1 MQMRLEA
8 LDGQDAHGRSA
19 VDLSAAL
26 GVGRHPSNGLVLAHD
41 GVSRHHALIER
52 DATGWWL
59 RDRGSKNGST
69 VNDQPVEGRQRLEP
83 GDRLRFGGGTTWR
96 FVVAP
101 GAVDTAPTT
110 ASASGSR
117 HGLTLEEQGGDRRVR
132 FSRLL
137 TIGRDHGNGLVL
149 EHERVS
155 AHHAVIE
162 RRGPGW
168 FLRDLGSR
176 NGTSVDGRRVTGW
189 RALGAGNRILL
200 GGAVAWEVQLDSL
213 AVAQAARAVQEHTV
227 AEASPPPLRLV
238 LAWDGEDGLVRVE
251 HGGVSW
257 VEPAGQPFLL
267 LWALAESPEQWVPD
281 AVLEEAL
288 WGPAAGRRS
297 RTALNTAIYNARKL
311 FARHGLPTS
320 IIRKDPSR
328 RGRTMLCLPPTA
340 VERVG

>member
-1 MQMRLEA
+1 MDMRLEA
-8 LDGQDAHGRSA
+8 LDGQDAHGRAS
-19 VDLSAAL
+19 LPLGAAL
-26 GVGRHPSNGLVLAHD
+26 GVGRHPSNGLVLVHD
-41 GVSRHHALIER
+41 GVSRHHALLER
-52 DATGWWL
+52 DAEGWWI

-69 VNDQPVEGRQRLEP
+69 VNGQPVLGRQRLVA
-83 GDRLRFGGGTTWR
+83 GDVLSFGGGVRWR
-96 FVVAP
+96 LCAAEQGP
-101 GAVDTAPTT
+101 TAAATT
-110 ASASGSR
+110 ASGTGAGHR
-117 HGLTLEEQGGDRRVR
+117 LTLVEVEGTRQVR

-137 TIGRDHGNGLVL
+137 TIGRDPGNGLVIDL
-149 EHERVS
+149 ERIS
-155 AHHAVIE
+155 SHHAVIE

-176 NGTSVDGRRVTGW
+176 NGSSVDGRRARGW
-189 RALGAGNRILL
+189 RALGHGSRVLF
-200 GGAVAWEVQLDSL
+200 GGAVAWEVRLDSIAVDL
-213 AVAQAARAVQEHTV
+213 AAQALQDHTQ
-227 AEASPPPLRLV
+227 ADASPPPLRLV

-251 HGGVSW
+251 HQGISW

-267 LWALAESPEQWVPD
+267 LWALAETPEQWVPD
-281 AVLEEAL
+281 ALLDEAL

-328 RGRTMLCLPPTA
+328 RGRTMLCLPPEA